1 MINYHSNFDDDY
13 SSKYNRDEIKEDTSD
28 KKMLQ
33 IQDQI
38 DNVRGTMRDNID
50 RVLERGENLDVLID
64 KSDALN
70 THSFSFRNQARNLRR
85 KLCRENF
92 KRGCMIFCIVL
103 FIIYMIIGSTCG
115 FDFACV
121 HHK

>member
-1 MINYHSNFDDDY
+1 MINYHSNYDNDN
-13 SSKYNRDEIKEDTSD
+13 SSKYSKDEIKEDTSD
-28 KKMLQ
+28 EKMLK
-33 IQDQI
+33 IQNQI

-50 RVLERGENLDVLID
+50 KVLERGESLDLLID

-70 THSFSFRNQARNLRR
+70 TLSFNFRNQARNLQR

-121 HHK
+121 HK

>member
-1 MINYHSNFDDDY
+1 MINYHSNYDNDN
-13 SSKYNRDEIKEDTSD
+13 SSKYSKDEIKEDTSD
-28 KKMLQ
+28 EKMLK
-33 IQDQI
+33 IQNQI

-50 RVLERGENLDVLID
+50 KVLERGESLDLLID

-70 THSFSFRNQARNLRR
+70 TLSFNFRNQARNLQR

-103 FIIYMIIGSTCG
+103 FIIYVIIGSTCG